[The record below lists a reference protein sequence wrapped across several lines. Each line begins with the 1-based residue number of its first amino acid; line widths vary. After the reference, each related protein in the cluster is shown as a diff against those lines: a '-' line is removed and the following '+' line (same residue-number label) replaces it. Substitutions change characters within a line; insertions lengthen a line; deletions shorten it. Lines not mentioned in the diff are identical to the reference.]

1 MIIFLFGADTY
12 RSQKKL
18 QEITEHYKKIHK
30 SGLNLKYFDFQ
41 ENDFEDFKNVIQ
53 QNSMFCEKKLIVL
66 KECFASENFKEN
78 FLKDAKKFVDL
89 QDIILFYET
98 EEPRK
103 NNALFKFL
111 EKNARC
117 QEFKPLEG
125 QSLKNWVQKEFKNY
139 QTDIDSAAL
148 EKLIDFIG
156 NDLWQFSNEIKKLV
170 SFKNKP
176 AQILQGKTSA
186 GKEKI
191 EEQDIK
197 LLVRPK
203 IETHIFK
210 TIDAIASKN
219 NLRMGKKQAIELV
232 HKHLQS
238 GAHPLYLLTMIT
250 FQFRNLLIVKDLIE
264 KRLPYNSILKRSK
277 LHPFVVRKTCSQA
290 RQFSFEQLKKIYQKI
305 FQADLNIKTGRVSPE
320 TALDL
325 LIIES

>member
-1 MIIFLFGADTY
+1 
-12 RSQKKL
+12 
-18 QEITEHYKKIHK
+18 
-30 SGLNLKYFDFQ
+30 
-41 ENDFEDFKNVIQ
+41 VIQ
-53 QNSMFCEKKLIVL
+53 QNSMFDEKKLIVL
-66 KECFASENFKEN
+66 KECFANENFKEN

-98 EEPRK
+98 GEPRK

-111 EKNARC
+111 KKNASC

-125 QSLKNWVQKEFKNY
+125 QGLRNWVQKEFANY
-139 QTDIDSAAL
+139 QTDISSAAL
-148 EKLIDFIG
+148 EKLVNFIG

-170 SFKNKP
+170 SFKN
-176 AQILQGKTSA
+176 
-186 GKEKI
+186 KEKI

-210 TIDAIASKN
+210 TIDAIASKD
-219 NLRMGKKQAIELV
+219 NLRTGKKQAIELV
-232 HKHLQS
+232 HKHLQD
-238 GAHPLYLLTMIT
+238 GAHPLYLLTMIN

-264 KRLPYNSILKRSK
+264 KKLPYNSILEKSN
-277 LHPFVVRKTCSQA
+277 LHPFVVRKSYSQA
-290 RQFSFEQLKKIYQKI
+290 NQFSFEQLKKIYQKI

>member
-12 RSQKKL
+12 RSQQKL

-30 SGLNLKYFDFQ
+30 SGLNLKYFDLR
-41 ENDFEDFKNVIQ
+41 ENDIADFKNVIQ
-53 QNSMFCEKKLIVL
+53 QNSMFDEKKLIVL
-66 KECFASENFKEN
+66 KECFANENFKEN

-89 QDIILFYET
+89 QDIILFYEAG
-98 EEPRK
+98 EPRK

-125 QSLKNWVQKEFKNY
+125 QRLRNWVQKEFANY
-139 QTDIDSAAL
+139 QTDINLIAL
-148 EKLIDFIG
+148 EKLVNFIG
-156 NDLWQFSNEIKKLV
+156 DDLWQFSNEIKKLV
-170 SFKNKP
+170 SFKNK
-176 AQILQGKTSA
+176 G
-186 GKEKI
+186 KI

-197 LLVRPK
+197 LLTRPR

-219 NLRMGKKQAIELV
+219 NLRTGRKQALELV

-238 GAHPLYLLTMIT
+238 GAHPLYLLTMIA

-264 KRLPYNSILKRSK
+264 KNQPYYSILKRSK
-277 LHPFVVRKTCSQA
+277 LHPFVVRKSCSQA
-290 RQFSFEQLKKIYQKI
+290 AQFSFQQLKKIYRKI